1 MWRIR
6 DSRSAV
12 KKGARLEWQ
21 SAKVSLLC
29 VARMT
34 PYRPVNSRSGA
45 DSIPLRIN
53 TLAIVPRPT
62 L

>member
-1 MWRIR
+1 
-6 DSRSAV
+6 V